1 MSLQVGQL
9 APDFSLSDQNT
20 TIHTLSE
27 NKGKWVLL
35 YFYPKDETP
44 ECTTEACFIRDNYE
58 KFTKEGIVIFGIN
71 TDSVESHKKFA
82 EHHHLPFPLLS
93 DEEKKVVTEYEVY
106 HPNQFMGLLG
116 VVRNSVFINPQGKI
130 VKIYEKVNPSEH
142 VEQIL
147 SDFYSLK

>member
-1 MSLQVGQL
+1 MSIQSGQI
-9 APDFSLSDQNT
+9 APDLSLPDQHN

-27 NKGKWVLL
+27 NKGRWVLL

-44 ECTTEACFIRDNYE
+44 GCTTEACSIRDNYE
-58 KFTKEGIVIFGIN
+58 KFTKEGIVIWGIN

-82 EHHHLPFPLLS
+82 EHHHLPFPLLA
-93 DEEKKVVTEYEVY
+93 DEEKKVVTLYGVY
-106 HPNQFMGLLG
+106 HHHQFMGLPG
-116 VVRNSVFINPQGKI
+116 VMRMSFLISPTGEI

-147 SDFYSLK
+147 SDFRSFQ